1 VSPAPAEE
9 PLERRAIISGIG
21 QSDIG
26 RRLGRSDL
34 DLTVEAAEVAIADA
48 GLTRDD
54 IDGLST
60 YPGMGAGTGG
70 FAGPTSPEVQDAMGL
85 SLNWHDGGGE
95 GAGQMRAV
103 ISAALAVAAGLARHV
118 LVYRTVTEGSAQG
131 AGGRQGIGGPGGGG
145 GGGGGAG
152 VPRFGGFMQWSLPF
166 GAVSAANWLAM
177 VATRR
182 MHEFGLTREQLGAIP
197 INNRAN
203 AGLNPKAIYR
213 DPMTMEDY
221 LAARM
226 ITTPLCLFDCDAPC
240 DGATVVI
247 VSHRSFAPD
256 LDHPAV
262 HINAVGT
269 ALRGRPSWDQ
279 FDDMTTM
286 AARDAGASMWERT
299 ELRPSDV
306 DTAQLYD
313 GFSILT
319 ITWLEA
325 LGFCGRGESGPFV
338 EGGANIARDG
348 LLPLNTA
355 GGQLSGGRL
364 HGFGLIH
371 EACVQLRGDG
381 GPRQVVRPGGRP
393 VEVAAVANGG
403 GPIAGT
409 MLLTRGV
416 R

>member
-1 VSPAPAEE
+1 VSPGPIEE
-9 PLERRAIISGIG
+9 PLERRAVISGIG
-21 QSDIG
+21 QSQIG

-34 DLTVEAAEVAIADA
+34 DLTVEAGLAAIADA
-48 GLTRDD
+48 GLRPED

-60 YPGMGAGTGG
+60 YPGMGSGTGG
-70 FAGPTSPEVQDAMGL
+70 FAGPTTPEVQDALGL

-103 ISAALAVAAGLARHV
+103 IAASLAVAAGLARHV
-118 LVYRTVTEGSAQG
+118 LVYRTVSEGTAQG
-131 AGGRQGIGGPGGGG
+131 TGGRQGIGGSGGGG
-145 GGGGGAG
+145 RG
-152 VPRFGGFMQWSLPF
+152 VPRFGGFLQWSLPY
-166 GAVSAANWLAM
+166 GAVSAVNWIAM
-177 VATRR
+177 VGQRR
-182 MHEFGLTREQLGAIP
+182 VHEFGLTREQLGQIAV
-197 INNRAN
+197 NGRRN
-203 AGLNPKAIYR
+203 AALNPNAVYR
-213 DPMTMEDY
+213 EPLSLDDY

-226 ITTPLCLFDCDAPC
+226 ISSPLCLFDCDAPC
-240 DGATVVI
+240 DGSTAVL
-247 VSHRSFAPD
+247 VSHRDVSPD

-279 FDDMTTM
+279 YEDMTTM
-286 AARDAGASMWERT
+286 AASDAAASMWERT
-299 ELRPSDV
+299 DLTPTDV

-313 GFSILT
+313 GFSMLAVV
-319 ITWLEA
+319 WLEA
-325 LGFCGRGESGPFV
+325 LGFCGRGESGPFI
-338 EGGANIARDG
+338 EGGTAIAREG

-371 EACVQLRGDG
+371 EACVQLRGEG
-381 GPRQVVRPGGRP
+381 GPRQVVRPGGRD

-409 MLLTRGV
+409 MLLTRGI

>member
-1 VSPAPAEE
+1 
-9 PLERRAIISGIG
+9 
-21 QSDIG
+21 
-26 RRLGRSDL
+26 
-34 DLTVEAAEVAIADA
+34 
-48 GLTRDD
+48 
-54 IDGLST
+54 
-60 YPGMGAGTGG
+60 
-70 FAGPTSPEVQDAMGL
+70 
-85 SLNWHDGGGE
+85 
-95 GAGQMRAV
+95 
-103 ISAALAVAAGLARHV
+103 
-118 LVYRTVTEGSAQG
+118 
-131 AGGRQGIGGPGGGG
+131 
-145 GGGGGAG
+145 
-152 VPRFGGFMQWSLPF
+152 
-166 GAVSAANWLAM
+166 
-177 VATRR
+177 
-182 MHEFGLTREQLGAIP
+182 
-197 INNRAN
+197 
-203 AGLNPKAIYR
+203 
-213 DPMTMEDY
+213 
-221 LAARM
+221 
-226 ITTPLCLFDCDAPC
+226 
-240 DGATVVI
+240 
-247 VSHRSFAPD
+247 VSHRDFARD

-286 AARDAGASMWERT
+286 AARDAGASMWDRT
-299 ELRPSDV
+299 ELLPADV

-313 GFSILT
+313 GFSILA

-371 EACVQLRGDG
+371 EACVQLRGEG
-381 GPRQVVRPGGRP
+381 GERQVVRPGGRP

>member
-1 VSPAPAEE
+1 MSPPAAEE

-21 QSDIG
+21 QSEVG
-26 RRLGRSDL
+26 RRLGRSDI
-34 DLTVEAAEVAIADA
+34 DLTIEAGMRAIEDA

-70 FAGPTSPEVQDAMGL
+70 FAGPMSPEVQDAMGL

-103 ISAALAVAAGLARHV
+103 ISASLAVAAGLAKHV
-118 LVYRTVTEGSAQG
+118 MVYRTVTEGSAQG
-131 AGGRQGIGGPGGGG
+131 TGGRQGIGGGGGG
-145 GGGGGAG
+145 GGG

-213 DPMTMEDY
+213 EPMTMDDY
-221 LAARM
+221 LGARM
-226 ITTPLCLFDCDAPC
+226 ITTPLCLYDCDAPC
-240 DGATVVI
+240 DGSTVVI
-247 VSHRSFAPD
+247 VSHRDYAPD

-299 ELRPSDV
+299 ELTPHDV

-313 GFSILT
+313 GFSILA

-371 EACVQLRGDG
+371 EACVQLRGEG
-381 GPRQVVRPGGRP
+381 GERQVVRPGGRA

>member
-1 VSPAPAEE
+1 VSPAVAEE
-9 PLERRAIISGIG
+9 PLERRAVISGIG

-26 RRLGRSDL
+26 RRLGRSEL
-34 DLTVEAAEVAIADA
+34 DLTVEAAQAAIADA
-48 GLTRDD
+48 GLRRED

-103 ISAALAVAAGLARHV
+103 ISASLAVAAGLARHV

-131 AGGRQGIGGPGGGG
+131 EGGRQGIGGSGGGG
-145 GGGGGAG
+145 GG

-177 VATRR
+177 VAQRR
-182 MHEFGLTREQLGAIP
+182 MHEFGLTREQLGAIAV
-197 INNRAN
+197 NNRAN

-213 DPMTMEDY
+213 DPMSMDDY

-240 DGATVVI
+240 DGSTVVI
-247 VSHRSFAPD
+247 VSHRDVAGD
-256 LDHPAV
+256 LDHPAIQ
-262 HINAVGT
+262 INAVGT

-286 AARDAGASMWERT
+286 AARDAGASMWDRT
-299 ELRPSDV
+299 ELKPSDV

-313 GFSILT
+313 GFSILA

-371 EACVQLRGDG
+371 EACVQLRGEG
-381 GPRQVVRPGGRP
+381 GERQVVRPGGRA

-403 GPIAGT
+403 GPIAGS